1 MPGRNDAT
9 MEILFVC
16 SGNILRSPF
25 AEGCMRKVLEDIG
38 HVNVTIASAGTLGLR
53 GFQADAAART
63 LALERG
69 FDIQGHRSRGITAQ
83 DLARADLVVVM
94 EQAHKDRIAALDAAA
109 AGRTRLIRE
118 YEKEGPTPQVPDLP
132 DPIGKPRE
140 EIVAILE
147 LLERCVQ
154 NLAFRLKHGREV

>member
-1 MPGRNDAT
+1 

-25 AEGCMRKVLEDIG
+25 AEGSLRKVLGDIG
-38 HVNVTIASAGTLGLR
+38 HANVSIASAGTLGLN
-53 GFQADAAART
+53 GYLADPAART

-69 FDIQGHRSRGITAQ
+69 FDLQGHRSRGLTTE
-83 DLARADLVVVM
+83 DLVRADLIVVM
-94 EQAHKDRIAALDAAA
+94 EQMHKDFVAALDVAAA
-109 AGRTRLIRE
+109 ARTRLVRE
-118 YEKEGPTPQVPDLP
+118 YEKEGQGAKVPDLR
-132 DPIGKPRE
+132 DPIGKPRD
-140 EIVAILE
+140 EIVAILD